1 MSTTVPPTKTV
12 VSTQLFSG
20 EACHTG
26 MHTSIRSSAAKG
38 MLETMF
44 GAIALTARCVRTHPL
59 GAPVE
64 PEV

>member
-1 MSTTVPPTKTV
+1 MVPPMKTV
-12 VSTQLFSG
+12 VSTQLFNG

-44 GAIALTARCVRTHPL
+44 GAIALTARWVRTHPL
-59 GAPVE
+59 GDPVE